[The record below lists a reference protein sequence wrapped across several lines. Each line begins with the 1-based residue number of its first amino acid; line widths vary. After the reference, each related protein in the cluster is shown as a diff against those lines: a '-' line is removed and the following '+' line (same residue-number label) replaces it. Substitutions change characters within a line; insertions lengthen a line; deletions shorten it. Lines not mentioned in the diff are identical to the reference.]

1 MTRQTIDGSEKI
13 NMPDKCVISVTAGG
27 VEPRYPNF
35 KDIMAA
41 KSKPIEQVSL
51 SELSISSTQNLE
63 FLDIEKVENSKSGE
77 KIIDEGEA
85 YQEIVNKLKELK
97 VIWKL

>member
-1 MTRQTIDGSEKI
+1 
-13 NMPDKCVISVTAGG
+13 MPDKCVISVTAGG

-51 SELSISSTQNLE
+51 GDLDISSNQNLE
-63 FLDIEKVENSKSGE
+63 FIDIENVENSKSGE
-77 KIIDEGEA
+77 KIIDEGEG
-85 YQEIVNKLKELK
+85 YQEIVNKLKEHK
-97 VIWKL
+97 VI

>member
-1 MTRQTIDGSEKI
+1 
-13 NMPDKCVISVTAGG
+13 VG

-41 KSKPIEQVSL
+41 KSKPIEQVS
-51 SELSISSTQNLE
+51 ISDLTINTTQNLE
-63 FLDIEKVENSKSGE
+63 FIDIETVENSKSGE

-97 VIWKL
+97 VI

>member
-1 MTRQTIDGSEKI
+1 
-13 NMPDKCVISVTAGG
+13 MPDKCVISVTAGG

-51 SELSISSTQNLE
+51 SDLNISSNQNLE
-63 FLDIEKVENSKSGE
+63 FIDIETVENSKSGD

-97 VIWKL
+97 VI

>member
-1 MTRQTIDGSEKI
+1 
-13 NMPDKCVISVTAGG
+13 MPEKCVISVTAGG

-41 KSKPIEQVSL
+41 KSKPIEQVS
-51 SELSISSTQNLE
+51 ISDLNINTTQNLE
-63 FLDIEKVENSKSGE
+63 FIDIETVENSKSGE
-77 KIIDEGEA
+77 KITDEGEA

-97 VIWKL
+97 VI

>member
-1 MTRQTIDGSEKI
+1 MTRQTVEGSEKV
-13 NMPDKCVISVTAGG
+13 NMPEKCVISVTAGG

-41 KSKPIEQVSL
+41 KSKPIEQISLGDLNIVS
-51 SELSISSTQNLE
+51 EQNVE
-63 FLDIEKVENSKSGE
+63 FLNVDTVESSKAGE

-85 YQEIVNKLKELK
+85 YQEIVNKLRELK
-97 VIWKL
+97 VI

>member
-1 MTRQTIDGSEKI
+1 
-13 NMPDKCVISVTAGG
+13 
-27 VEPRYPNF
+27 
-35 KDIMAA
+35 MAA

-51 SELSISSTQNLE
+51 SDLNISSNQNLE
-63 FLDIEKVENSKSGE
+63 FIDIETVENSKSGD

-97 VIWKL
+97 VI

>member
-1 MTRQTIDGSEKI
+1 
-13 NMPDKCVISVTAGG
+13 MPDKCVISVTAGG

-51 SELSISSTQNLE
+51 GDLNISSNQNLE
-63 FLDIEKVENSKSGE
+63 FIDIENVENSKSGE
-77 KIIDEGEA
+77 KIIYPGCCQGFSSPTFAKISAPALRIFLVRSRAPETK
-85 YQEIVNKLKELK
+85 I
-97 VIWKL
+97 

>member
-1 MTRQTIDGSEKI
+1 
-13 NMPDKCVISVTAGG
+13 MPEKCVISVTAGG

-41 KSKPIEQVSL
+41 KSKPIEQVS
-51 SELSISSTQNLE
+51 ISDLTINTTQNLE
-63 FLDIEKVENSKSGE
+63 FIDIETVENSKSGE
-77 KIIDEGEA
+77 KIVDEGEA

-97 VIWKL
+97 VI

>member
-1 MTRQTIDGSEKI
+1 
-13 NMPDKCVISVTAGG
+13 MPDKCVISVTAGG

-41 KSKPIEQVSL
+41 KSKPIEQVS
-51 SELSISSTQNLE
+51 ISDLTINTTQNLE
-63 FLDIEKVENSKSGE
+63 FIDIETVENSKSGE
-77 KIIDEGEA
+77 KITDEGEA

-97 VIWKL
+97 VI

>member
-1 MTRQTIDGSEKI
+1 
-13 NMPDKCVISVTAGG
+13 MPEKCVISVTASG

-41 KSKPIEQVSL
+41 KSKPIEQVS
-51 SELSISSTQNLE
+51 ISDLTINTTQNLE
-63 FLDIEKVENSKSGE
+63 FIDIETVENSKSGE

-97 VIWKL
+97 VI

>member
-1 MTRQTIDGSEKI
+1 
-13 NMPDKCVISVTAGG
+13 
-27 VEPRYPNF
+27 
-35 KDIMAA
+35 MAA

-51 SELSISSTQNLE
+51 SDLTINTTQNLE
-63 FLDIEKVENSKSGE
+63 FIDIETVENSKSGE

-97 VIWKL
+97 VI

>member
-1 MTRQTIDGSEKI
+1 
-13 NMPDKCVISVTAGG
+13 MPEKCVISVTAGG
-27 VEPRYPNF
+27 FEPRYPNF

-41 KSKPIEQVSL
+41 KSKPIEQVS
-51 SELSISSTQNLE
+51 ISDLTINTTQNLE
-63 FLDIEKVENSKSGE
+63 FIDIETVENSKSGE

-97 VIWKL
+97 VI

>member
-1 MTRQTIDGSEKI
+1 
-13 NMPDKCVISVTAGG
+13 MPEKCVISVTAGG

-41 KSKPIEQVSL
+41 KAKPIEQVSI
-51 SELSISSTQNLE
+51 SELTINTTQNLE
-63 FLDIEKVENSKSGE
+63 FIDIETVENSKSGE

-97 VIWKL
+97 VI

>member
-1 MTRQTIDGSEKI
+1 
-13 NMPDKCVISVTAGG
+13 MPQKCVISVTAGG

-41 KSKPIEQVSL
+41 KSKPIEQVS
-51 SELSISSTQNLE
+51 ISDLTINTTQNLE
-63 FLDIEKVENSKSGE
+63 FIDIETVENSKSGE

-97 VIWKL
+97 VI